1 MLQGVLLRIEG
12 PDSPLARAI
21 GRDVKGRASV
31 VLYVI
36 GIGLSFVDRWLGLA
50 AYVVVALRVAGA
62 RPARVAHDVR
72 ARSLTLM
79 SPPP

>member
-31 VLYVI
+31 VIYVV
-36 GIGLSFVDRWLGLA
+36 GIGLSFVDRWLGRRGLRGGG
-50 AYVVVALRVAGA
+50 VRVAGA
-62 RPARVAHDVR
+62 RTGACRGP
-72 ARSLTLM
+72 
-79 SPPP
+79 